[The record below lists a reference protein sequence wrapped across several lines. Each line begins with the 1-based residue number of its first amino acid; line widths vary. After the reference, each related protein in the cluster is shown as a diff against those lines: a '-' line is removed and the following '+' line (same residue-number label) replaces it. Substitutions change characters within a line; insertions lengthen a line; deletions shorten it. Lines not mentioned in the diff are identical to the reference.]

1 MAPVVKLPKLFVELE
16 SQRTQREQRAYIA
29 DELVRMIQ
37 DGSLSM
43 VAVMNQRPAAK
54 QIAGDVI
61 FGHGVSDGQDG
72 FEAGSHVTN
81 KTIPAEVKRATV
93 TLEAIGLGEDG
104 KPRSTVRWVDGSVP
118 AESITVGSSSQYDIP
133 TWEHNWVE
141 ADSPATISLRD
152 AWLALKRFGENVVK
166 AQLPQDKKDLWQ
178 CREVAGSVK
187 DGARRVDPAK
197 RAKADAE
204 ARA

>member
-1 MAPVVKLPKLFVELE
+1 VVKLPKLFVELE
-16 SQRTQREQRAYIA
+16 SQRTPREQRAYIA

-43 VAVMNQRPAAK
+43 VAVMNQRPAAR

-81 KTIPAEVKRATV
+81 KHIPAEIKRATV

-104 KPRSTVRWVDGSVP
+104 KPRNLVRWVDGSVQS
-118 AESITVGSSSQYDIP
+118 ESIVVGSASQHDIP

-141 ADSPATISLRD
+141 ADSPATVSLRD
-152 AWLALKRFGENVVK
+152 AWLALKRYGEHVVS
-166 AQLPQDKKDLWQ
+166 AHLPQDKKDLWQ

-187 DGARRVDPAK
+187 DGTRRVEPAK
-197 RAKADAE
+197 RGKVDE
-204 ARA
+204 ARV